1 MSQDTKQNGKVELK
15 RELGL
20 FSAINLILAVMIGSG
35 IFISPASALQ
45 HSGSVAMCIIIWAVC
60 GVISLLGALAFAELG
75 TVVPRSGA
83 EYAYFM
89 DSFGPLHHFWGNL
102 PAFLASWIYVVVL
115 RPAEVAVI
123 VLTFAEYFC
132 QPIFDALC
140 MQDLVLGDHVKK
152 LVGIL
157 ALALGIITYINVISV
172 KLYIKIQNIFVKL
185 YIKIQNIFSSFK
197 VIACLIVIF
206 GGIYEL
212 AIGNTANLNKGFEGT
227 NFHPGSLALAFYSG
241 LWAYDGWSSITTV
254 TEEVKRPEIN
264 IPRSIAISVP
274 IVTILYVFM
283 NIAYMTVLSIPEM
296 IHSPAVAYTFGE
308 RVLGPF
314 AFVIPLGVALSTFG
328 CALSIQFGV
337 TRLCYVASQDGNM
350 LRSMSFV
357 HVKRLTPAPAVVTQG
372 IIAFIFIVIG
382 NIVAL
387 IEFASFFIWVFY
399 GTAMISLLILR
410 KTMKDVPR
418 PYTVPIW
425 IPIFIAL
432 VAVFLSVVPIVSE
445 PSIKYLFSIGFI
457 VLGTLVYYWFVY
469 KKRRPRIMNKLTYF
483 IQVAFEALPPHEE

>member
-1 MSQDTKQNGKVELK
+1 MSPDTKQNGKVELK

-35 IFISPASALQ
+35 IFISPASALL
-45 HSGSVAMCIIIWAVC
+45 HSGSVGMCIIVWAVC

-83 EYAYFM
+83 EYAYFV
-89 DSFGPLHHFWGNL
+89 DSFGPLHPFWGNL

-132 QPIFDALC
+132 QPILDALC
-140 MQDLVLGDHVKK
+140 IKDLALGDHLKK
-152 LVGIL
+152 SVAI
-157 ALALGIITYINVISV
+157 LALGIMTYINASSV
-172 KLYIKIQNIFVKL
+172 KLYVR
-185 YIKIQNIFSSFK
+185 IQNIFSSFK
-197 VIACLIVIF
+197 VVACLIVIF
-206 GGIYEL
+206 GGVYEL
-212 AIGNTANLNKGFEGT
+212 ARGNTTNLSRGFEGT
-227 NFHPGSLALAFYSG
+227 NFHPGSMALAFYSG
-241 LWAYDGWSSITTV
+241 LWAYDGWSAVTTV
-254 TEEVKRPEIN
+254 TEEIKRPEVN
-264 IPRSIAISVP
+264 IPRSISISVP
-274 IVTILYVFM
+274 IVTLLYVFM

-296 IHSPAVAYTFGE
+296 ISSPAVAVAFGE

-314 AFVIPLGVALSTFG
+314 AFLIPVGVALSTFG
-328 CALSIQFGV
+328 CALSVQFGV

-357 HVKRLTPAPAVVTQG
+357 HVRKLTPAPAVITQG
-372 IIAFIFIVIG
+372 VIAFIFIVVG

-387 IEFASFFIWVFY
+387 IEFASFFIWIFY
-399 GTAMISLLILR
+399 GAAMISLLILR
-410 KTMKDVPR
+410 RTMKHVPR
-418 PYTVPIW
+418 PYSVPLW

-432 VAVFLSVVPIVSE
+432 VAVFLSVVPIVTE

-469 KKRRPRIMNKLTYF
+469 KKRRPKIMNKVTYF
-483 IQVAFEALPPHEE
+483 IQVLFEAVPPHED

>member
-152 LVGIL
+152 LVGI
-157 ALALGIITYINVISV
+157 LALGIITYINVISV

>member
-1 MSQDTKQNGKVELK
+1 MSQDTKQDGKVELK

-35 IFISPASALQ
+35 IFVSPASALQ

-75 TVVPRSGA
+75 TVVQRSGA

-89 DSFGPLHHFWGNL
+89 DSFGPLHPFWGNL

-132 QPIFDALC
+132 QPILDALC
-140 MQDLVLGDHVKK
+140 IKDFIIGDHLKK
-152 LVGIL
+152 LVAIL
-157 ALALGIITYINVISV
+157 ALGTITYINASSV
-172 KLYIKIQNIFVKL
+172 KLYVR
-185 YIKIQNIFSSFK
+185 IQNIFSSFK
-197 VIACLIVIF
+197 VLACLIVIF
-206 GGIYEL
+206 GGIYEI
-212 AIGNTANLNKGFEGT
+212 AKGNTDNLNKGFEGT
-227 NFHPGSLALAFYSG
+227 NLRPGSLALAFYSG
-241 LWAYDGWSSITTV
+241 LWAYDGWSSVTTV
-254 TEEVKRPEIN
+254 TEEIKRPEVN

-274 IVTILYVFM
+274 IVTLLYVFM
-283 NIAYMTVLSIPEM
+283 NVAYMTVLSIPEM
-296 IHSPAVAYTFGE
+296 ITSPAVAVAFGE

-314 AFVIPLGVALSTFG
+314 AFLIPVGVALSTYG
-328 CALSIQFGV
+328 CALSVQFGV
-337 TRLCYVASQDGNM
+337 TRLCYVSSQDGNM

-357 HVKRLTPAPAVVTQG
+357 HVRRYTPMPAVVTQG
-372 IIAFIFIVIG
+372 IITFIFIVIG

-399 GTAMISLLILR
+399 GIAMISLLILR
-410 KTMKDVPR
+410 RTMKDVPR

-425 IPIFIAL
+425 IPVFIAL
-432 VAVFLSVVPIVSE
+432 VAVFLSVVPVVSD
-445 PSIKYLFSIGFI
+445 PSLKYLFSIGFLL
-457 VLGTLVYYWFVY
+457 LGTLVYYWFIY
-469 KKRRPRIMNKLTYF
+469 KKRRPKIMNKVTYF
-483 IQVAFEALPPHEE
+483 MQVLFEAVPPHNE